1 MIRVVHLNLE
11 IPQNVRARTQG
22 HRIKV
27 ARWVVGV
34 RISFGA
40 DVWAED
46 EAKNFCVVKA
56 TKIENVVSPQ
66 KQLVGHP

>member
-46 EAKNFCVVKA
+46 EAKT